1 MVSRQRV
8 FRYAPKSRSI
18 QVGYSRV
25 VSVLAMAT
33 LSTGLLTVPVATSQ
47 AAEGDSVNIT
57 GLNIL
62 PLADAGGTLGSNHV
76 VFLKGTYTNTSSQ
89 AISKLELN
97 LVSTPAIGTRGE
109 LAGLI
114 ADPTSASNLI
124 PSEISA
130 ILRNISPG
138 ATKNWQISFR
148 GEKVLGEN
156 VSGVFGFGVKPD
168 GPEPSEATVITTPWF
183 FNADIKPTNVSL
195 VIPLT
200 TLNTHLANNE
210 ITDQKKDLAEAKRLT
225 NLVINQ
231 DPSKVSWLQDSALL
245 PWVDQLEV
253 DTESET
259 PAKLRAALSGLP
271 PATAMLPFGQTDL
284 TALVRANQQDDL
296 ADAITQTRQLS
307 GDRQVFYA
315 PGRGIADR
323 QTVSLLNQQGIRS
336 IVSNDF
342 LRGGI
347 RETTAA
353 VATSASNPVLVHDLG
368 VSSCLTSADK
378 DDASFFSAITCIKS
392 EIGMITAESPQNSRS
407 IIVLTPAKWKIS
419 NERLVALVA
428 VLSNHSWMQLT
439 TLDLVAA
446 AAPTENYVSSQSADP
461 RDFSR
466 ALVRQSQ
473 SLKVNTESVS
483 ALYADQELAAGFT
496 AARVLGF
503 SELWPSNARA
513 TQYLTDNLFLL
524 NEYLG
529 AVSIQASERITT
541 PEESSEI
548 PITIVNESDKSVS
561 VSVSLTSNAAS
572 RFTAESSGLIQVDSG
587 QRITVPVA
595 VTLVGAG
602 VVDVQA
608 QLIAPN
614 GERFGE
620 VENIQISSA
629 AYSQFAR
636 TLVWGAF
643 GLLVLLALSNF
654 VKRRKDKRSLKAPAR

>member
-1 MVSRQRV
+1 
-8 FRYAPKSRSI
+8 
-18 QVGYSRV
+18 
-25 VSVLAMAT
+25 MAT

-89 AISKLELN
+89 AISRLELN

-109 LAGLI
+109 LASLI

-124 PSEISA
+124 PSEVSA

-148 GEKVLGEN
+148 GEEVLG
-156 VSGVFGFGVKPD
+156 VGASGVYGFGVQPD
-168 GPEPSEATVITTPWF
+168 LPVASEATVITTPWF
-183 FNADIKPTNVSL
+183 FNSDIKPTNVAL

-200 TLNTHLANNE
+200 TLITHLANAE
-210 ITDQKKDLAEAKRLT
+210 VTDRKKDLAEAKRLN

-231 DPSKVSWLQDSALL
+231 DPSKITWLQDPALQ

-253 DTESET
+253 DSASDA
-259 PAKLRAALSGLP
+259 PANLRTALSGLAP
-271 PATAMLPFGQTDL
+271 TTAMLPFGHANL
-284 TALVRANQQDDL
+284 GALVRANQQDDL
-296 ADAITQTRQLS
+296 ADAINQTRQFS
-307 GDRQVFYA
+307 GDRQIIYA
-315 PGRGIADR
+315 PAEGIADR

-336 IVSNDF
+336 IVSNEF
-342 LRGGI
+342 LRGNQ

-353 VATSASNPVLVHDLG
+353 VVTSASNPVLVHDLAA
-368 VSSCLTSADK
+368 SNCLTSADK
-378 DDASFFSAITCIKS
+378 DDASFFAAITCVKS
-392 EIGMITAESPQNSRS
+392 EIGMMTAESPQNSRNVL
-407 IIVLTPAKWKIS
+407 VLTPATWKIS
-419 NERLVALVA
+419 NERLSALVS

-439 TLDLVAA
+439 TLDLIAA
-446 AAPTENYVSSQSADP
+446 AAPTENFVASQSADS

-466 ALVRQSQ
+466 ALLRQAQ
-473 SLKVNTESVS
+473 NLKVNTESVS
-483 ALYADQELAAGFT
+483 ALYNDQVLASGFT
-496 AARVLGF
+496 ASRVFGY
-503 SELWPSNARA
+503 SDLWPSNARA
-513 TQYLTDNLFLL
+513 TEYLTKNISLL
-524 NEYLG
+524 NEYLS

-548 PITIVNESDKSVS
+548 PVTIVNESDKSVS
-561 VSVSLTSNAAS
+561 VSVALTSDATS
-572 RFTAESSGLIQVDSG
+572 RFTAEPSGVIVVDSG